1 MGGGK
6 KKQKQ
11 RLPEEKKIWFKSVK
25 AMADFCGGENEN
37 AFVFSAE
44 QT

>member
-1 MGGGK
+1 MK
-6 KKQKQ
+6 
-11 RLPEEKKIWFKSVK
+11 LKSVK